1 MHRGLVAA
9 IVTCSAV
16 AALAQS
22 PSQGP
27 VRQPV
32 LRQVGLPHN
41 YYYRELYLPQ
51 LTTGPSSACWTPDGE
66 ALVFAMQGS
75 LWRLRLGTDVAE
87 QLTDAAGADYQPDCA
102 PDGRGVV
109 FVRYDGRSMALWWL
123 DLATGA
129 ERALT
134 RDDAVNVEPR
144 WSPDGRQLAFVST
157 AGTGHFLLHV
167 ADVTEGRVTSVR
179 TVTPDRR
186 SQVARY
192 YYSPFDHAI
201 NPAWTRDGRALLFV
215 SNREVAHGTGDLVR
229 RALDGPDEA
238 PQVVRQEETSW
249 RMRPD
254 VSPDGMRIVY
264 ASYLGGQWHQLWVLP
279 VGGGHAFPLTYGD
292 HDDTNPRWSPDGR
305 RIAFISNRGGN
316 TSLWFVD
323 AFSGEQTP
331 VRIGTRRFLRPHRAL
346 MLRVQDERGAPMP
359 ARVSI
364 TDSRHRAYAPD
375 DAWLHADDLLV
386 PERQAVETRYFHTE
400 GESAVA
406 VPLVRLAITVARGPR
421 YEVAHLDVDA
431 RDAERN
437 EPVVVKLRRLA
448 LTSDQRAWWNGDLHV
463 HMNYGGHYR
472 NTPEGLARMARAE
485 DVDLVYNQIVNKE
498 QRVPDV
504 ASFGTD
510 LASAGGQGPVILHG
524 QEFHSSYWGHLGLL
538 GLTRHLLLP
547 GYTAYPFT
555 AVASPYPHNAVVADM
570 AHRQGALVGYVHP
583 FDEDVDPEK
592 AATLTNALPVD
603 AALGKIDYY
612 EAVGFSDHKAS
623 SAVWYRLL
631 DCGLELPAAAGTDAM
646 ANYASLRGPVGLNRV
661 FVPASGALTGDAFL
675 AAVGAGRGMA
685 TNGPLVDLTVGDAKP
700 GDTVTVAHGGLRV
713 AYSASLRSNVAVDHL
728 ELVWNGEVAA
738 RLSPGRDGQTADVQG
753 TIVVDGAEPDAEDA
767 GTSVPGG
774 AGLWTPTQ
782 PIELRGS
789 GWLVLRAWNSVPN
802 DDVLDIYPFATTS
815 PIYVSVEGRPR
826 RSRGSAEYFLRWLD
840 RIEQATRVHPDYRGE
855 QEREAVLADVAR
867 ARPFYE
873 ACARDADP
881 QRR

>member
-1 MHRGLVAA
+1 MHRGLAA
-9 IVTCSAV
+9 AFVTCGAV
-16 AALAQS
+16 AVFAQA
-22 PSQGP
+22 PAHGP

-32 LRQVGLPHN
+32 LRQVALPHN

-51 LTTGPSSACWTPDGE
+51 LTTGPSSACWAPEGG

-75 LWRLRLGTDVAE
+75 LWRLGLGTDVAE

-102 PDGRGVV
+102 PDGRSVV
-109 FVRYDGRSMALWWL
+109 FVRYDGRAMSLWRL

-129 ERALT
+129 EARLT
-134 RDDAVNVEPR
+134 ADDAVNVEPR

-157 AGTGHFLLHV
+157 AGSGHFLLRV
-167 ADVTEGRVTSVR
+167 ADVNEGRITSVR

-186 SQVARY
+186 SQVTRY

-201 NPAWTRDGRALLFV
+201 NPAWTRDGRDLLFV
-215 SNREVAHGTGDLVR
+215 SNREVAHGTGTLVR
-229 RALDGPDEA
+229 TAAARPDQT

-254 VSPDGMRIVY
+254 VSPDGSRIVY
-264 ASYLGGQWHQLWVLP
+264 ASYLGGQWHQLWMLP
-279 VGGGHAFPLTYGD
+279 AGGGYVLPLTYGD
-292 HDDTNPRWSPDGR
+292 YDNTNPRWSPDGR

-316 TSLWFVD
+316 TSLWLVD
-323 AFSGEQTP
+323 ALSGEQTP
-331 VRIGTRRFLRPHRAL
+331 VRIVTRRFLRPHRAL
-346 MLRVQDERGAPMP
+346 TLRVQDERGAPMP

-375 DAWLHADDLLV
+375 DAWLHADDMIAA
-386 PERQAVETRYFHTE
+386 ERQAVETRYFHTE
-400 GESAVA
+400 GESAVD
-406 VPLVRLAITVARGPR
+406 VPLDRLAITVARGPR
-421 YEVAHLDVDA
+421 YEVARLDVDA
-431 RDAERN
+431 RDANRN
-437 EPVVVKLRRLA
+437 GPVVVTLKRLDPA
-448 LTSDQRAWWNGDLHV
+448 SDQRAWWSGDLHV

-472 NTPEGLARMARAE
+472 STPERLAEMARAE

-504 ASFGTD
+504 ASFGTAP
-510 LASAGGQGPVILHG
+510 ASPGGQGSPVIRHG

-538 GLTRHLLLP
+538 GLAGHLVLP

-555 AVASPYPHNAVVADM
+555 AVASPYPHNAVVADL

-631 DCGLELPAAAGTDAM
+631 DCGLDIPAAAGTDAM

-675 AAVGAGRGMA
+675 AAVRAGRGMA
-685 TNGPLVDLTVGDAKP
+685 TNGPFVDLTVGDARP
-700 GDTVTVAHGGLRV
+700 GDTVNVGHGGRRV
-713 AYSASLRSNVAVDHL
+713 SYSASLRSNVAVDHL
-728 ELVWNGEVAA
+728 ELVWNGQVAA
-738 RLSPGRDGQTADVQG
+738 RLSPGRDGRRADVQG
-753 TIVVDGAEPDAEDA
+753 TIVVNGAEPGSRE
-767 GTSVPGG
+767 G
-774 AGLWTPTQ
+774 AAPAPSTVEGPSAPAP
-782 PIELRGS
+782 PIQLRGS
-789 GWLVLRAWNSVPN
+789 GWLLLRAWNSTP
-802 DDVLDIYPFATTS
+802 DDNVLDIYPFATTS

-826 RSRGSAEYFLRWLD
+826 RSHGSAEYFLRWLD
-840 RIEQATRVHPDYRGE
+840 RIDAATRAHPDYRSE
-855 QEREAVLADVAR
+855 KERESVLADVAR
-867 ARPFYE
+867 AREFYR
-873 ACARDADP
+873 ACGGVE
-881 QRR
+881 